1 MNGMG
6 IGMCPHWG
14 LLTVAERDGQFS
26 SAIHQ
31 HASATVPSV
40 AEGALRVTKKGG
52 IPGKKR
58 GKYNKDSRVTLWRQK
73 VDSPI
78 SDDNWQK
85 AKEAGFATSNDPVAN
100 PDKSPV
106 QSQGSTCVTTIQTP
120 DFMFSGSILES
131 EPLDVKQESQ
141 SSEIVTELKSMLAQ
155 VKNNRSKAGSLS
167 SYEYLRH
174 LSIARYIEWTEDGS
188 HTEVDASRRLA
199 ELLWEHSR
207 DPAAPRRSIPSS
219 VEHKARLIKQWAD
232 EYRMTGMLRE
242 HAQGRHGK
250 TESQLARDDIA
261 LAAQKALA
269 KMKKPGPAAL
279 RDALVT
285 TIFPEFG
292 IDDLRISENTCR
304 TYMEKWGWKT
314 GKYREWVPRRKLNN
328 NYEDSDEED
337 IVSDETAVLDL
348 TTPKTPIIKPPAW
361 NAPIPSPS
369 RNTPSLPSHSS
380 STTMSAPVSSSLG
393 DVHHSPPSSASPS
406 TIYTDST
413 MVLPDSN
420 QSQSLWSPQ
429 YPPWPT
435 HAFIPDPTQRQ
446 QNISNHLQD
455 ATFSGTPQF
464 STPPQQYFQP
474 RAYTGALSLDYL
486 FPATPQTMGLR
497 PVFNGAAPMTFVPP
511 PSQQL
516 LFAHDVSYP
525 SQMARPVHD
534 QQNGNSGR
542 VSEADFLPNGN
553 Q

>member
-1 MNGMG
+1 
-6 IGMCPHWG
+6 
-14 LLTVAERDGQFS
+14 V
-26 SAIHQ
+26 AIHQ

-73 VDSPI
+73 VNSPI

-85 AKEAGFATSNDPVAN
+85 AREEAGFATSNDTVAN
-100 PDKSPV
+100 PLQSPV
-106 QSQGSTCVTTIQTP
+106 QPQGSTCATTTQIP
-120 DFMFSGSILES
+120 HLVLSGPTLDP
-131 EPLDVKQESQ
+131 EPLDDKQELQ
-141 SSEIVTELKSMLAQ
+141 PSEIVTELKSMLAQ

-167 SYEYLRH
+167 SYEFLRH

-188 HTEVDASRRLA
+188 HTEVDASRRIA
-199 ELLWEHSR
+199 DLLWEHTR

-250 TESQLARDDIA
+250 TESHLARDDIA

-269 KMKKPGPAAL
+269 KMKKPGPVAL
-279 RDALVT
+279 RDALVA

-314 GKYREWVPRRKLNN
+314 GKYREWLPRRKLNN

-348 TTPKTPIIKPPAW
+348 TTPKTPIIKPPPW

-369 RNTPSLPSHSS
+369 RNTPCLPTQPTSQ
-380 STTMSAPVSSSLG
+380 TMSAPASSSLV

-413 MVLPDSN
+413 MVIPDSG
-420 QSQSLWSPQ
+420 QSQNLWSPQ

-446 QNISNHLQD
+446 HNQSNHLQD
-455 ATFSGTPQF
+455 TAFSGAPQF
-464 STPPQQYFQP
+464 PSPSQLYFQP
-474 RAYTGALSLDYL
+474 RAYPGANSVEYL

-525 SQMARPVHD
+525 SQMARAVRD
-534 QQNGNSGR
+534 QQNGNSGS
-542 VSEADFLPNGN
+542 VSQTDFLPNGN
-553 Q
+553 QC